1 MIAHDISINAADC
14 KLYPGDPQTK
24 IISLQSIEKGDSCN
38 LSAVNMCLHAGTHI
52 DAPLHFI
59 KNGKGIMDI
68 GLAPFIGECTV
79 ISVKENITGKFIEE
93 HITPRIDRV
102 LFRTEGEFYLDRTGA
117 YALVD
122 TKIQLVGI
130 DAMSI
135 AADFDEDVTHIK
147 LLQNG
152 IYILEGLNLKGIRDG
167 NYMLFAPPINIGNTE
182 AAPCRALLIEK
193 ESGIEPL
200 PVFNKRRLSV

>member
-1 MIAHDISINAADC
+1 MCIR
-14 KLYPGDPQTK
+14 
-24 IISLQSIEKGDSCN
+24 DS
-38 LSAVNMCLHAGTHI
+38 
-52 DAPLHFI
+52 
-59 KNGKGIMDI
+59 
-68 GLAPFIGECTV
+68 
-79 ISVKENITGKFIEE
+79 
-93 HITPRIDRV
+93 
-102 LFRTEGEFYLDRTGA
+102 
-117 YALVD
+117 ALVD
-122 TKIQLVGI
+122 TKVQLVGI

-135 AADFDEDVTHIK
+135 AADFDEAVTHIK